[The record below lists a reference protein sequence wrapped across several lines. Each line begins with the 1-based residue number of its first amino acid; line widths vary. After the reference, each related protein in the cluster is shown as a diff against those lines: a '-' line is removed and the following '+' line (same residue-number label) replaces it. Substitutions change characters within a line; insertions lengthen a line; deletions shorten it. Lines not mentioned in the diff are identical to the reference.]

1 MEKVMNTDNPQ
12 QTVSNFEIGWLVGII
27 EGEGSITLQI
37 SKRARMQSLRVEP
50 RVIITNTDQVL
61 VEGAL
66 SILDR
71 LGIGKWVMHTKA
83 NNIKH
88 SAESL
93 VKKSYKDIT
102 YIHVTGFKR
111 VARLLS
117 ICSQGMVGEKR
128 KRAEVLLRF
137 VKNRLETGGKNTSYS
152 EESVQLM
159 LEFLRMT
166 KTKNYDTVA
175 GMLNEHTR
183 DGRKRPE
190 TIAKFSSARK
200 AWWQKKKESDRRCAL
215 DLHENVRG
223 DRNVSSAA

>member
-1 MEKVMNTDNPQ
+1 MNTDNPQ

-27 EGEGSITLQI
+27 EGEGSVCLQI

-50 RVIITNTDQVL
+50 RVIITNTDQEL
-61 VEGAL
+61 IEGVL

-71 LGIGKWVMHTKA
+71 LGIGKWVRHTKA

-88 SAESL
+88 SEESL
-93 VKKSYKDIT
+93 VKKSYRDIT

-117 ICSQGMVGEKR
+117 ILSQGMVGEKR
-128 KRAEVLLRF
+128 NRAEVLLRF

-152 EESVQLM
+152 EESIQLM

-166 KTKNYDTVA
+166 KTKNYDKVA

-190 TIAKFSSARK
+190 TIAKFSVARK
-200 AWWQKKKESDRRCAL
+200 AYWQKKRESDRRCAL
-215 DLHENVRG
+215 DLHESARD